1 MKIET
6 TVNEKQAKHFEL
18 EGRFWAY
25 GESGWYNGI
34 DGELYLMHH
43 AGGTRFFS
51 YCIDT
56 EGEVTQEQ
64 FNFEKECW
72 E

>member
-25 GESGWYNGI
+25 GESGMVQWN
-34 DGELYLMHH
+34 
-43 AGGTRFFS
+43 R
-51 YCIDT
+51 
-56 EGEVTQEQ
+56 
-64 FNFEKECW
+64 W
-72 E
+72 